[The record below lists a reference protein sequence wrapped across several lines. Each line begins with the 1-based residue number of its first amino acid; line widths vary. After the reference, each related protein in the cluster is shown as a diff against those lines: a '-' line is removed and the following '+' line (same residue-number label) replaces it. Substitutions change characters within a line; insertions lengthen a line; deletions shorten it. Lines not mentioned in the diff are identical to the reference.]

1 MCGRFVF
8 LSDRDR
14 EDILTQMPPSLAQ
27 APGTEQLETRRG
39 DIYPSQKAPV
49 FVETDHGPEMAM
61 LKWGYENPFKPKQL
75 LINARAE
82 TAADKRMFK
91 DDFRQRRCLIP
102 ATGFY
107 EWDPEKRQ
115 FVFNGP
121 EDLLYLGGL
130 WQPDRKTGDDRF
142 VILTKDPDETV
153 SRVHNRMPVLIQ
165 ADRTAEWLAD
175 HVSASPLIGD
185 YSVPLHSKL
194 AAGQQ
199 SFLQ

>member
-14 EDILTQMPPSLAQ
+14 EDILTQMPVSLAG
-27 APGTEQLETRRG
+27 APGTGQLEAQRG

-49 FVETDHGPEMAM
+49 FVETDNGPEMQM

-82 TAADKRMFK
+82 TAAEKRMFQ

-107 EWDPEKRQ
+107 EWDPDKRQ
-115 FVFNGP
+115 FVFSDPDN
-121 EDLLYLGGL
+121 LLYLGGL
-130 WQPDRKTGDDRF
+130 WRPERKNSESCF
-142 VILTKDPDETV
+142 VILTREPDETV
-153 SRVHNRMPVLIQ
+153 SPVHNRMPVLIP
-165 ADRTAEWLAD
+165 ASRTTEWLSD
-175 HVSASPLIGD
+175 PDSAVPLIGD
-185 YSVPLHSKL
+185 YSVPLSSVL
-194 AAGQQ
+194 ANGQQ
-199 SFLQ
+199 SFLN